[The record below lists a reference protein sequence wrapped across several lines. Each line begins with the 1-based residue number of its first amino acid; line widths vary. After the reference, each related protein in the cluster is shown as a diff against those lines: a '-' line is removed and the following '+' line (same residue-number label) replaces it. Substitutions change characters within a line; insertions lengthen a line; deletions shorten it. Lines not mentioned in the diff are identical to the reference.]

1 MLKANYTFRELEL
14 VEKIKFLFAP
24 SQIFEYTKGRME
36 DMMEYG
42 LYSNEEFQKWV
53 RDTLD
58 NPLEILDYDNDNANS
73 GSAYIYTEATK
84 NGYIR
89 GFDTMEEMIDF
100 CIAWLYT
107 NDDLNF
113 DFDRYIESERKGEGF
128 DAEDLNNPYFSLIY
142 IK

>member
-1 MLKANYTFRELEL
+1 MLEAKYTWDELEL

-24 SQIFEYTKGRME
+24 SQIFEYTKERME
-36 DMMEYG
+36 DMMEYE

-53 RDTLD
+53 RNTLD

-89 GFDTMEEMIDF
+89 GFDTIGEMVDF
-100 CIAWLYT
+100 CIMWLYA
-107 NDDLNF
+107 NDDMKY
-113 DFDRYIESERKGEGF
+113 DFEKYIKFKEKKVEEF
-128 DAEDLNNPYFSLIY
+128 DAEDLNVEFFSLIY
-142 IK
+142 K